1 MRDDLTINRWLD
13 TEGVISNESSYSF
26 SMSFYDEDDEDDEIY
41 SEDDELSCA
50 DYFTAYS
57 NRTKFNTLEVEGVNS
72 IEDELPDVYFLL
84 NKFNAN
90 IVNGNII
97 KGEKHKLIFYFRII
111 RLISRDY
118 LIDHLNIII
127 NIIKNHNIPPFTA
140 LFVSY
145 LHMRCKSIYEY
156 DKSLDMIYQPNKHRK
171 SGYKYF
177 IQPINNIL
185 NSIIKSK
192 TDLSQSKL
200 HIYINPILSEEE
212 YLKKFNNGFT
222 YFSYDID
229 SKSTLFNIEA
239 LIVPFDKTVKRKKEI
254 IDKLNKAY
262 TEFNN
267 VIEDIDNL
275 ILNYNKLIKQLKEI

>member
-13 TEGVISNESSYSF
+13 TEGDISNKSSYSF
-26 SMSFYDEDDEDDEIY
+26 STSFYDDEDDEEYI
-41 SEDDELSCA
+41 DDVELPCA

-72 IEDELPDVYFLL
+72 IKDELPDVYFLL

-118 LIDHLNIII
+118 LVDHLNIII

-145 LHMRCKSIYEY
+145 LHMRCKDVYEY
-156 DKSLDMIYQPNKHRK
+156 DKSLDMIYQSNKHRK
-171 SGYKYF
+171 KSFRYF
-177 IQPINNIL
+177 IQPIKNIL
-185 NSIIKSK
+185 DNIIKSK

-200 HIYINPILSEEE
+200 QIYINPILSEKE
-212 YLKKFNNGFT
+212 YLKTFNNGFR
-222 YFSYDID
+222 YLGYGFD
-229 SKSTLFNIEA
+229 SHSTLFNIKV
-239 LIVPFDKTVKRKKEI
+239 LNISFDKTAKRKKEI
-254 IDKLNKAY
+254 IYKLNKAY